1 MNKKEIGNYLN
12 CPFKVSGQCTH
23 PETIEDLGEGED
35 CFVFDGDYFPHICPL
50 K

>member
-12 CPFKVSGQCTH
+12 CPFRVSGECTH

-35 CFVFDGDYFPHICPL
+35 CFLPCDGFPYICLL